1 MGGMTLDT
9 TVEPDMVEMDPTSW
23 CRFVDEDQIREGLWQ
38 REGAHGSP
46 DRVLGRYENW
56 EVREIEEAWHQH
68 LADQVRPSGLVWDL
82 DDGFLYVPAG
92 MPLGVVHLAW
102 RQAMA
107 GFEEW
112 LDALVAEVQQGLPL
126 ARETGVRPHDA
137 PGDRWLV
144 EVFEGE

>member
-9 TVEPDMVEMDPTSW
+9 AVEPDMVEMDPEPW
-23 CRFVDEDQIREGLWQ
+23 CSFVNGDQICEGLWQ
-38 REGAHGSP
+38 REGEHGSP

-56 EVREIEEAWHQH
+56 DFRGIEEAWYQH

-82 DDGFLYVPAG
+82 DDGLLYAPAD
-92 MPLGVVHLAW
+92 MPTETIQRTW

-112 LDALVAEVQQGLPL
+112 LDGVVAEVQQGLPL
-126 ARETGVRPHDA
+126 TLETGVRPHDA
-137 PGDRWLV
+137 PGDRWLA
-144 EVFEGE
+144 EVFEDE